1 MADAKKPDHKPA
13 TKAATKPAATASEG
27 EGAEP
32 FVPRSRSLKTLSRAA
47 DSCRGCDLYRNAT
60 QTVFGDGPRRARI
73 LLLGEQPGDQED
85 RIGAPFVGPAGKL
98 LDRALAEAGLA
109 EQDVYR
115 TNAVK
120 HFRWHP
126 PPGGGKRR
134 IHESPNQGQITACRP
149 WLLAEL
155 DAVRPEVI
163 VVLGASAGKS
173 LFGPS
178 FRVGAARGTVQTWS
192 APGPAGA
199 GGSSATGSEPGSK
212 QSSGQD
218 SGQGSGQG
226 STQGTEVVVTVHPS
240 AVLRADDRQAAFE
253 GFVADL
259 RLAADALQ

>member
-1 MADAKKPDHKPA
+1 MAGNHNGDQNGGRKPG
-13 TKAATKPAATASEG
+13 AAASASEG

-60 QTVFGDGPRRARI
+60 QTVFGDGPRGARI
-73 LLLGEQPGDQED
+73 LLVGEQPGDQED
-85 RIGAPFVGPAGKL
+85 RMGAPFVGPAGKL

-109 EQDVYR
+109 GADVYR

-134 IHESPNQGQITACRP
+134 IHESPNQAQITACRP
-149 WLLAEL
+149 WLMAEL
-155 DAVRPEVI
+155 EAVRPDVI

-178 FRVGAARGTVQTWS
+178 FRVGAARGTVQPWQ
-192 APGPAGA
+192 GA
-199 GGSSATGSEPGSK
+199 
-212 QSSGQD
+212 
-218 SGQGSGQG
+218 
-226 STQGTEVVVTVHPS
+226 EVVATVHPS
-240 AVLRADDRQAAFE
+240 AVLRADDRQAAFDA
-253 GFVADL
+253 FVADL
-259 RLAADALQ
+259 RLAAHVLE